1 MKKIILMSMLML
13 FVGTVAFA
21 QQGIKFESGSLK
33 TILAKAKAEKKLVF
47 LDAYASWCGPCKR
60 MASEVFTQ
68 KKVGDY
74 FNATFVN
81 AKFDLEKGEGIE
93 IAKKY
98 GVNRY
103 PTFLLLDGDGKEVG
117 KMIGRDDADGFIAKI
132 KALAAKAK

>member
-117 KMIGRDDADGFIAKI
+117 KMIGGDDADGFIAKI